1 MGEKTEA
8 DYKKKFEDLNTLWET
23 LPDVVRETVIR
34 IGMLVR
40 VLRRDYKA
48 VVGQLLRVKFEPTE
62 IELGVVD
69 EYPDYSKKRLIRE
82 IKTTVFDIN
91 NLIQLDFIHEKTERE
106 PKTKAEKES
115 LGIYEKPT

>member
-8 DYKKKFEDLNTLWET
+8 NYKKKFEDLNTLWET

-69 EYPDYSKKRLIRE
+69 EYPDYKKKVLVRE
-82 IKTTVFDIN
+82 IKTTVFDVN
-91 NLIQLDFIHEKTERE
+91 NLIQLDFIHEKTERK